1 MSVQFNDAIDVTTST
16 YTYDQTIS
24 SVNVKWIDLGLLQ
37 DLLLFSVIGVLLFI
51 ATDPVS
57 LLTR

>member
-1 MSVQFNDAIDVTTST
+1 MSVQFNDAIDVTTSS

>member
-37 DLLLFSVIGVLLFI
+37 DVLLFSVIGVLLFI

>member
-37 DLLLFSVIGVLLFI
+37 DLLLFI